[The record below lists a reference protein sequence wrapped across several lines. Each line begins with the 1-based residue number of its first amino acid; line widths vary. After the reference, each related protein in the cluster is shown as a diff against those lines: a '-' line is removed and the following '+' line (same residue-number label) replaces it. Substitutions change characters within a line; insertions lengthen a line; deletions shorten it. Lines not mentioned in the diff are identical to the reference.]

1 MSGGT
6 VSWRRRSIL
15 FLLASLAF
23 FLLTIFVSDREYSFA
38 DPGWSHGLR
47 WDAALW
53 LLLGILFLVLGAWK
67 PKEQ

>member
-15 FLLASLAF
+15 FLLASLAI